1 MLRGIYLTTALA
13 LFVAVGAPAPAAAAE
28 APPERIPLGVVV
40 TPPECVTESLFDP
53 PSLPTWAFIVNFEV
67 ISGSAPLG
75 CLAVYNA
82 SPPDAYYPI
91 PCHTVGSVA
100 YFNGFG
106 LFQGGRVECPINLQ
120 TYVTSPPISN
130 TQEVLMMQ
138 GVGRLSPSEVSTSS
152 FRSPIVYYSPTLATT
167 GTGLFLRASAT
178 RFEISGQF
186 RTRINGFNYEQS
198 LGPSIFTTTV
208 SNTLAQTWRSTY
220 WRQRSVPTD
229 TFATVQNEVNG
240 GLLDNLPTGPMN
252 PVSFRSDGGTFIV
265 GGSPLGPNLLGT
277 LEEIIVDPAGGSQP
291 PKVPGVVPLS
301 KVDVFLPFV
310 QR

>member
-1 MLRGIYLTTALA
+1 MLRGICLTTALA
-13 LFVAVGAPAPAAAAE
+13 LLVAGGAPAHAAE
-28 APPERIPLGVVV
+28 APPERMPLGVTA
-40 TPPECVTESLFDP
+40 TPPECVTESLFNP

-82 SPPDAYYPI
+82 VPPDVFYPI
-91 PCHTVGSVA
+91 PCRTVGSVA

-106 LFQGGRVECPINLQ
+106 LFQGGRVECPVNLQ
-120 TYVTSPPISN
+120 SYLTSPPISN
-130 TQEVLMMQ
+130 TLNVLMMQ

-152 FRSPIVYYSPTLATT
+152 YRSPIVYYSPTLAAT
-167 GTGLFLRASAT
+167 GTGLFLRASVDHAV
-178 RFEISGQF
+178 ISGQF

-198 LGPSIFTTTV
+198 LAPSIFTTTV
-208 SNTLAQTWRSTY
+208 SNALAQTWRSTY
-220 WRQRSVPTD
+220 WRQRVPTD
-229 TFATVQNEVNG
+229 TFATVRHEVNG
-240 GLLDNLPTGPMN
+240 AILDNLSAGAMN

-277 LEEIIVDPAGGSQP
+277 LEEIIVDPAGGSEP
-291 PKVPGVVPLS
+291 PKVPGVVPLT
-301 KVDVFLPFV
+301 KYDIFLPFV